1 MAKEIEWPDAERRR
15 QLAGK
20 EPFFYGCI
28 GFIDGTLL
36 RIHRPS
42 NIGEHL
48 SRRYYT
54 RRKKIYGFNNTIAV
68 DHDGLIIYIDP
79 GYAGS
84 YHDITILR
92 QSELYRN
99 WRDYFT
105 VGEQDY
111 FEYLLGDRKYDRGVP
126 FINSESVLR

>member
-1 MAKEIEWPDAERRR
+1 MAKEIEWPIIERRR
-15 QLAGK
+15 DLARK

-28 GFIDGTLL
+28 GFIDGTLVK
-36 RIHRPS
+36 IHRPT
-42 NIGEHL
+42 NISEHL

-92 QSELYRN
+92 QSDLYRN
-99 WRDYFT
+99 WRNYFT
-105 VGEQDY
+105 VDEGEY
-111 FEYLLGDRKYDRGVP
+111 FEYLLGDRKYTDLAYSLL
-126 FINSESVLR
+126 F